1 MYMRTMPALWITVL
15 LLCAPSLEAVTSDE
29 RSPTAK
35 RELIVLNWSEYLDP
49 ELVED
54 FENEFDVEVRE
65 LYFASDDLR
74 DTMMLEMGGTGYD
87 VVLVSGVNIDAY
99 RRRGWLAPLVRDE
112 IPALEFVDSK
122 WFDIFPRS
130 QGYAIPYFW
139 GTLGIAYRKDM
150 LPKPIT
156 SWRELYDP
164 APYLRGKISI
174 IGSSRDA
181 IGMALKTLGYS
192 ANSSDKAQL
201 REAEQLLLTQK
212 PFVTTY
218 NYLGLTEES
227 AMVSGEIVAAM
238 VYSGDVLMLRQH
250 HPDIEYAVP
259 AEGGNLWVDYWTV
272 MEASKNKDL
281 AKAFLN
287 YLNEPEN
294 AAALAE
300 YVSYATPNKAAER
313 LMPEE
318 FLSDPVI
325 YPSPAVLEKSE
336 AYTQLSP
343 RAEKMRNLIIT
354 RLID

>member
-1 MYMRTMPALWITVL
+1 MPPLLVTVL
-15 LLCAPSLEAVTSDE
+15 LLCAPSLEAVTGDE
-29 RSPTAK
+29 HSPTAK

-49 ELVED
+49 ELVEG
-54 FENEFDVEVRE
+54 FEKEFDVDIREV
-65 LYFASDDLR
+65 YFASDDLR
-74 DTMMLEMGGTGYD
+74 DAMMLEMGGTGYD
-87 VVLVSGVNIDAY
+87 VVLINGVNIDAY
-99 RRRGWLAPLVRDE
+99 RRRGWLAPLLPDE

-122 WFDIFPRS
+122 WFDIFPSS

-174 IGSSRDA
+174 IGNSRDA

-192 ANSSDKAQL
+192 ANSSDKTQL

-212 PFVTTY
+212 PFVTSY
-218 NYLGLTEES
+218 NYLALTEES
-227 AMVSGEIVAAM
+227 AMVTGEIIAAM

-259 AEGGNLWVDYWTV
+259 SEGGNLWVDYWTV

-300 YVSYATPNKAAER
+300 YVSYATPNKAAE
-313 LMPEE
+313 LLLPEA

-343 RAEKMRNLIIT
+343 RAERIRNLMIT